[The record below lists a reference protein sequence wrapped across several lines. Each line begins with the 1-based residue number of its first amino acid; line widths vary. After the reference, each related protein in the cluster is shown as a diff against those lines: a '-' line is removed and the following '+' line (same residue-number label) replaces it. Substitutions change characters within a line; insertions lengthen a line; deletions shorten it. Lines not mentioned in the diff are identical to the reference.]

1 MYYFVIYSKTSQD
14 CGKCF
19 KPKVT
24 WTHRDYII
32 AAAEAEFGLEG
43 GSFEEI
49 AGVRFVEDEESVTG
63 YSPERE
69 LTEEEKF
76 EAAIK
81 KLSDDGRLF
90 KVFETDDYN
99 INKFIEEAA
108 KYGLREEAI
117 AVVEDF

>member
-1 MYYFVIYSKTSQD
+1 MSYYFVIYSKTSQD

-24 WTHRDYII
+24 WTHKDYII

-43 GSFEEI
+43 GSFEEM
-49 AGVRFVEDEESVTG
+49 AGVRFVKDKESVTG

-69 LTEEEKF
+69 LTEEEVF
-76 EAAIK
+76 ESAIK
-81 KLSDDGRLF
+81 KLSDEGRVF
-90 KVFETDDYN
+90 KVFEANDDDE
-99 INKFIEEAA
+99 FIEEAA
-108 KYGLREEAI
+108 KYGLREEAL